1 VKTVIL
7 AVSVCLLFIL
17 GIVMGVSA
25 QQFGSLTL
33 PPSGDNQHSIVSQYI
48 GIVQVSVDYNSPNV
62 HAPDGSD
69 RRGKI
74 WGGLVPYGMA
84 NLGFGTCGDKCPWRG
99 GANENTVFKVSH
111 DVKVQGQPLKA
122 GAYGLHFIPGEN
134 EWTIIFS
141 NNSTSWGS
149 FTYKQSEDALRVTAK
164 PAKSE
169 YHEWLTYEFTDRQP
183 KQATIALK
191 WEDLQLPWTITVD
204 NLEDYYVQNIDRE
217 LQNATG
223 FSWQNWSAGAQYC
236 FQTKTHL
243 NKGLEWAKI
252 AVDDPSYGNKNFTT
266 LSTLANLQE
275 ANGKTEEAKKTME
288 AALSDR
294 SVTPMDIHLYARG
307 LQAAKKT
314 EEANRIFA
322 LNAQKFPKEWPTE
335 LGLMR
340 MYSAKGDFKE
350 ALKHGPLALQQATS
364 DATKTQVQNLMKTLE
379 QGKDIN

>member
-1 VKTVIL
+1 MKTLIL
-7 AVSVCLLFIL
+7 AVSVCFLFIL
-17 GIVMGVSA
+17 GTVSGVSA

-33 PPSGDNQHSIVSQYI
+33 PPSGDNEHAVVTQYI
-48 GIVQVSVDYNSPNV
+48 GLVQVSIDYNSPDV

-74 WGGLVPYGMA
+74 WGELVPYGLA
-84 NLGFGTCGDKCPWRG
+84 NLGFGTCGDQCPWRG

-169 YHEWLTYEFTDRQP
+169 YHEWLTYEFIDRQP
-183 KQATIALK
+183 KQATAVLK
-191 WEDLQLPWTITVD
+191 WEDLQLPWNITVD
-204 NLEDYYVQNIDRE
+204 NIEDYYVQNIDHE

-223 FSWQNWSAGAQYC
+223 FSPENWTAAAQYC
-236 FQTKTHL
+236 LQTKTHL
-243 NKGLEWAKI
+243 DKGLQWAQM
-252 AVDDPSYGNKNFTT
+252 AVDSPSYGRDNFTT
-266 LSTLANLQE
+266 LSMLAALQE
-275 ANGKTEEAKKTME
+275 ANGQVAESKKTME
-288 AALSDR
+288 LALNHR
-294 SVTPMDIHLYARG
+294 TARPLDIHFYARG

-314 EEANRIFA
+314 DEAN
-322 LNAQKFPKEWPTE
+322 
-335 LGLMR
+335 
-340 MYSAKGDFKE
+340 
-350 ALKHGPLALQQATS
+350 
-364 DATKTQVQNLMKTLE
+364 
-379 QGKDIN
+379 

>member
-1 VKTVIL
+1 VKTLIL
-7 AVSVCLLFIL
+7 AVSVCFLFVL
-17 GIVMGVSA
+17 GVFSGVSA

-33 PPSGDNQHSIVSQYI
+33 PPSGDNQHSTVTQYI
-48 GIVQVSVDYNSPNV
+48 GLVQVSVDYNSPDV

-69 RRGKI
+69 RHGKI

-84 NLGFGTCGDKCPWRG
+84 NLGFGTCGDQCPWRG

-183 KQATIALK
+183 KQATVALK

-204 NLEDYYVQNIDRE
+204 NIEDYYVQNIDRE

-223 FSWQNWSAGAQYC
+223 FSPENWTAGAQYC
-236 FQTKTHL
+236 LQTKTHL
-243 NKGLEWAKI
+243 DKGLQWAQM
-252 AVDDPSYGNKNFTT
+252 AVDSPSYGRENFTT
-266 LSTLANLQE
+266 LSMLAALQE
-275 ANGKTEEAKKTME
+275 ANGLNAEGKKTIE
-288 AALSDR
+288 LALNHR
-294 SVTPMDIHLYARG
+294 SAGPMDIHLYARG

-314 EEANRIFA
+314 DEANRIFV

-340 MYSAKGDFKE
+340 MYSAKGQYKE
-350 ALKHGPLALQQATS
+350 ALKHGPLALKQATS
-364 DATKTQVQNLMKTLE
+364 DQTKTQVQNLMKTLE
-379 QGKDIN
+379 EGKDIN